1 MTRGWCASE
10 TSKGFITY
18 FILVLFSW
26 KDHILRLQAL
36 QIKNCSEKF
45 QKNLRGVTIGAGITS
60 QGRSYRFRIVAILK
74 IVLLIRIL
82 ISKFL
87 IMATKVFF
95 VNREYQ
101 ADTTVF
107 IVDREYKAQMN
118 IFPVD
123 REYQAQMKVFVV
135 DREYKAKLKV
145 FIVDREYK

>member
-1 MTRGWCASE
+1 
-10 TSKGFITY
+10 
-18 FILVLFSW
+18 
-26 KDHILRLQAL
+26 
-36 QIKNCSEKF
+36 
-45 QKNLRGVTIGAGITS
+45 
-60 QGRSYRFRIVAILK
+60 
-74 IVLLIRIL
+74 
-82 ISKFL
+82 
-87 IMATKVFF
+87 MATKVFF

-145 FIVDREYK
+145 FVVDREYKWFLVDQGSSSLGFTLYWVGHENYSMPNNLNRAKGVITPLLSAYPWTK